1 MARTT
6 PPPSAVWLLEKVI
19 PADQIDEILGDLAE
33 VFARQTNT
41 GLDGRWWYWRQ
52 ASAFVLRYLPERVAE
67 RMGRRPSMYWRPSRP
82 NRNRKAS
89 AMEQFTQD
97 IRLATR
103 GLLRERGFS
112 AMVILTLALGIGA
125 TTAVF
130 SVVNGLLLKPLP
142 VHEAGR
148 VVMVWENDRVTG
160 TEREYASV
168 PDYYDFLELNTV
180 FDDMA
185 MYASSSLNFTSPG
198 LEPQRLQAEQIS
210 HSWDELLGVRLVM
223 GRGVTPEEDQP
234 GGPLVAMISEGL
246 WVRSFAASPD
256 ILGTTITLNDE
267 AHAIIGVVGNEVSLT
282 TPKTEV
288 WVPLQ
293 LGPTSSHRA
302 RHNVGQ
308 IARLKTGVTVAQAQK
323 EMTRLATQLEDTYPE
338 NAARGAFVEPISE
351 VMRGPIRPALLV
363 LFGAVLAVLLIACA
377 NVANLLLAR
386 GSRRATEVAVH
397 AALGATPGRMF
408 QRFLAESLVLISASW
423 IIGIGLAFVGL
434 RAILGFA
441 PAALT
446 SLGGV
451 TPDLL
456 VLSLT
461 LVASGAIAFGFG
473 LLPAW
478 QGRRLDLQANLKEG
492 RRQGGSASI
501 ERMRFQRFLVVGQ
514 MAVAFVLLIGSAL
527 LINSFWRLSR
537 VDPGF
542 ATSNVLRVSLL
553 LPESRYPR
561 DFQVYPR
568 WPEVHQFNERLLRT
582 LSDMPGIQDVAL
594 AVNHPLDG
602 GFTNSFRITGRESE
616 AASQP
621 EMPTRLVSADYF
633 QTMGVPLA
641 AGRGFEDRDHA
652 ESPLVMLINQ
662 AAADRFFPDGD
673 AIGSRITFWGMERE
687 VIGIVGNE
695 RFYGLAEDTPAA
707 MYGSTSQAPPVGGE
721 VLLVRTAG
729 DPLLVVDGVR
739 QAIWEQDADLAIFNV
754 ATLDET
760 LAESLATERFTT
772 VLLLVFGGVAL
783 ILALVGVYGVLA
795 YLVARRRHEI
805 GVRLAIGASSE
816 EIVRMVLRQ
825 GMVLALAGMSLGIG
839 GAVALSGSLRS
850 LLFEI
855 SPLDPVTYVMAATGL
870 VMAAG
875 TACLM
880 PALRASR
887 VDPVEAMRTE

>member
-1 MARTT
+1 L
-6 PPPSAVWLLEKVI
+6 WLLRRVL
-19 PADQIDEILGDLAE
+19 PADQVSEIEGDLAE
-33 VFARQTNT
+33 VYASRYPDGGSLGGWWFWRQT
-41 GLDGRWWYWRQ
+41 GGF
-52 ASAFVLRYLPERVAE
+52 AIRYLPERSAE
-67 RMGRRPSMYWRPSRP
+67 LLGLTGKRYWRPSRP

-89 AMEQFTQD
+89 AMEQFIQD
-97 IRLATR
+97 LRQATR

-142 VHEAGR
+142 IREAGR
-148 VVMVWENDRVTG
+148 VMMVWENDRVSG
-160 TEREYASV
+160 TEREFASV

-180 FDDMA
+180 FEDMA
-185 MYASSSLNFTSPG
+185 MYAPRSLNFNSPG
-198 LEPQRLQAEQIS
+198 LEPQRLQAEQVS
-210 HSWDELLGVRLVM
+210 HSWDDLLGIRLVM
-223 GRGVTPEEDQP
+223 GRGITAEEDQP
-234 GGPLVAMISEGL
+234 GGQLVTMISEGL
-246 WVRSFAASPD
+246 WTRLFATSPD
-256 ILGTTITLNDE
+256 ILGTRITLNDQ
-267 AHAIIGVVGNEVSLT
+267 AHTIIGVVGHEVSLT
-282 TPKTEV
+282 IPTTDL

-293 LGPTSSHRA
+293 LGPTSSARS

-308 IARLKTGVTVAQAQK
+308 IARLKPGVTVAQAQE
-323 EMTRLATQLEDTYPE
+323 EMTALATQLEDMYPE
-338 NAARGAFVEPISE
+338 NAARGVFVEPITE

-386 GSRRATEVAVH
+386 GSRRATEVAIH
-397 AALGATPGRMF
+397 AALGATPRRMF
-408 QRFLAESLVLISASW
+408 QRFLAESLVLIGASW
-423 IIGIGLAFVGL
+423 VIGIGLALVGL
-434 RAILGFA
+434 RAILGLA

-446 SLGGV
+446 SLGGT
-451 TPDLL
+451 TPDVL

-461 LVASGAIAFGFG
+461 LVTSGAIAFGFG

-478 QGRRLDLQANLKEG
+478 QGRRLDLQANLKAG
-492 RRQGGSASI
+492 RRQGGSASV

-542 ATSNVLRVSLL
+542 TTSNVLRVSLL

-561 DFQVYPR
+561 DFRVYPR
-568 WPEVHQFNERLLRT
+568 WPEVHQFNERLLQALT
-582 LSDMPGIQDVAL
+582 AIPGVQDAAL
-594 AVNHPLDG
+594 AVSHPLDG
-602 GFTNSFRITGRESE
+602 GWTNSFRIAGRESE
-616 AASQP
+616 ASSQP

-633 QTMGVPLA
+633 RTMGVPLA
-641 AGRGFEDRDHA
+641 AGRGFEDRDHTD
-652 ESPLVMLINQ
+652 SPLVMLINQ
-662 AAADRFFPDGD
+662 AAADRFFSGGD
-673 AIGSRITFWGMERE
+673 AIGARITFWGMERE
-687 VIGIVGNE
+687 VVGIVGNE
-695 RFYGLAEDTPAA
+695 RFYGLAEDTPPA
-707 MYGSTSQAPPVGGE
+707 MYAATSQAPPAGEE

-729 DPLLVVDGVR
+729 DPRLVVDAVR
-739 QAIWEQDADLAIFNV
+739 RAIWEQDADLAIFNV

-805 GVRLAIGASSE
+805 GVRLAIGASSRV
-816 EIVRMVLRQ
+816 IVRMVLRQ
-825 GMVLALAGMSLGIG
+825 GMVLALVGMFLGVG

-870 VMAAG
+870 VIAAG
-875 TACLM
+875 MACLV

-887 VDPVEAMRTE
+887 VDPVEAIRAE

>member
-1 MARTT
+1 
-6 PPPSAVWLLEKVI
+6 
-19 PADQIDEILGDLAE
+19 
-33 VFARQTNT
+33 
-41 GLDGRWWYWRQ
+41 
-52 ASAFVLRYLPERVAE
+52 
-67 RMGRRPSMYWRPSRP
+67 
-82 NRNRKAS
+82 
-89 AMEQFTQD
+89 
-97 IRLATR
+97 
-103 GLLRERGFS
+103 
-112 AMVILTLALGIGA
+112 MVILTLALGIGA

-185 MYASSSLNFTSPG
+185 MYATSSLNFTNPG
-198 LEPQRLQAEQIS
+198 LDPQRLQAEQIS

-223 GRGVTPEEDQP
+223 GRGITREEDQP

-246 WVRSFAASPD
+246 WIRSFATSPD
-256 ILGTTITLNDE
+256 ILGTTITLNDQS
-267 AHAIIGVVGNEVSLT
+267 HTIVGVVGKEVSLT
-282 TPKTEV
+282 IPPTDV

-293 LGPTSSHRA
+293 LGPTSTHRA

-308 IARLKTGVTVAQAQK
+308 IARLKAGVTVAQAQE
-323 EMTRLATQLEDTYPE
+323 EMTRLATQLEDMYPE

-397 AALGATPGRMF
+397 AALGATPSRMF
-408 QRFLAESLVLISASW
+408 QRFLAESLVLIGASW
-423 IIGIGLAFVGL
+423 VIGIGLAFIGL
-434 RAILGFA
+434 RAILGLA

-451 TPDLL
+451 TPDFL

-461 LVASGAIAFGFG
+461 LGVSGAIAFGFG

-582 LSDMPGIQDVAL
+582 LSDIPGIQDVAL
-594 AVNHPLDG
+594 AVSHPLDG

-621 EMPTRLVSADYF
+621 EMPTRLVSPDYF
-633 QTMGVPLA
+633 RTMSVPLV

-662 AAADRFFPDGD
+662 AAADRFFPDDD

-687 VIGIVGNE
+687 VVGIVGNE

-729 DPLLVVDGVR
+729 DPLLVVNAVR

-825 GMVLALAGMSLGIG
+825 GMVLALVGMFLGVT

-855 SPLDPVTYVMAATGL
+855 SPLDPATYVMAATGL
-870 VMAAG
+870 VVAAG
-875 TACLM
+875 MACLM

>member
-1 MARTT
+1 
-6 PPPSAVWLLEKVI
+6 
-19 PADQIDEILGDLAE
+19 
-33 VFARQTNT
+33 
-41 GLDGRWWYWRQ
+41 
-52 ASAFVLRYLPERVAE
+52 
-67 RMGRRPSMYWRPSRP
+67 
-82 NRNRKAS
+82 
-89 AMEQFTQD
+89 
-97 IRLATR
+97 
-103 GLLRERGFS
+103 
-112 AMVILTLALGIGA
+112 
-125 TTAVF
+125 
-130 SVVNGLLLKPLP
+130 
-142 VHEAGR
+142 
-148 VVMVWENDRVTG
+148 
-160 TEREYASV
+160 
-168 PDYYDFLELNTV
+168 
-180 FDDMA
+180 
-185 MYASSSLNFTSPG
+185 
-198 LEPQRLQAEQIS
+198 
-210 HSWDELLGVRLVM
+210 
-223 GRGVTPEEDQP
+223 
-234 GGPLVAMISEGL
+234 
-246 WVRSFAASPD
+246 
-256 ILGTTITLNDE
+256 
-267 AHAIIGVVGNEVSLT
+267 
-282 TPKTEV
+282 
-288 WVPLQ
+288 
-293 LGPTSSHRA
+293 
-302 RHNVGQ
+302 
-308 IARLKTGVTVAQAQK
+308 
-323 EMTRLATQLEDTYPE
+323 
-338 NAARGAFVEPISE
+338 
-351 VMRGPIRPALLV
+351 
-363 LFGAVLAVLLIACA
+363 
-377 NVANLLLAR
+377 
-386 GSRRATEVAVH
+386 
-397 AALGATPGRMF
+397 
-408 QRFLAESLVLISASW
+408 
-423 IIGIGLAFVGL
+423 
-434 RAILGFA
+434 
-441 PAALT
+441 
-446 SLGGV
+446 
-451 TPDLL
+451 
-456 VLSLT
+456 
-461 LVASGAIAFGFG
+461 
-473 LLPAW
+473 
-478 QGRRLDLQANLKEG
+478 
-492 RRQGGSASI
+492 
-501 ERMRFQRFLVVGQ
+501 

-582 LSDMPGIQDVAL
+582 LSDIPGIQDVAL
-594 AVNHPLDG
+594 AVSHPLDG

-621 EMPTRLVSADYF
+621 EMPTRLVSPDYF
-633 QTMGVPLA
+633 RTMSVPLV

-662 AAADRFFPDGD
+662 AAADRFFPDDD

-687 VIGIVGNE
+687 VVGIVGNE

-729 DPLLVVDGVR
+729 DPLLVVNAVR

-825 GMVLALAGMSLGIG
+825 GMVLALVGMFLGVT

-855 SPLDPVTYVMAATGL
+855 SPLDPATYVMAATGL
-870 VMAAG
+870 VVAAG
-875 TACLM
+875 MACLM